1 MNLSTLN
8 ASLHAQL
15 AVIANQDLKG
25 KELRQELERAN
36 AIKEVGKVI
45 IENATLAYNAQK
57 MVVENGLTKN
67 LQNYELP
74 KLLSE

>member
-15 AVIANQDLKG
+15 AVIANQELKG

-45 IENATLAYNAQK
+45 IDNATLAYNAQK

-67 LQNYELP
+67 LQNYQLP